1 MKKLTL
7 LLLITFSVG
16 ITNAQTKE
24 ELLAEKAIYS
34 DSIKRL
40 QKKEDALQSQVDLL
54 PGWRFKTFGTI
65 GGSISGFNNWYAKE
79 TPNSSVGNF
88 GFNINSYANLVQDKF
103 FWKNAANVNISWV
116 KFDDK
121 DDDTDN
127 EEYEVATDVFSLT
140 SLYGHNLSKTF
151 ALSALGEYR
160 STLVQNF
167 NNPGFLDLGIGVTW
181 TPIKNLIIVV
191 HPADYNFVFSRGD
204 NVYESSFGAKIVADY
219 SKSFG
224 DFNIKSNLSM
234 FQSYKSSNYS
244 NYTWTNS
251 FAYTIWKGIGLGFDF
266 GLRKNKQEALN
277 YNLKTDPD
285 ATFNSIDNKLQ
296 SYWLFGLNFK
306 LD

>member
-7 LLLITFSVG
+7 LLLFTLSFSL
-16 ITNAQTKE
+16 INAQTKE
-24 ELLAEKAIYS
+24 ELLAEKAILT
-34 DSIKRL
+34 DSINTI
-40 QKKEDALQSQVDLL
+40 QKKADALQSEVDNL

-65 GGSISGFNNWYAKE
+65 GGSLSGFNNWYSKE

-88 GFNINSYANLVQDKF
+88 GINVNSTADLIQDKF
-103 FWKNAANVNISWV
+103 FWRNAANVNISWV

-121 DDDTDN
+121 DDDADSDK
-127 EEYEVATDVFSLT
+127 YEVATDIFSLT
-140 SLYGHNLSKTF
+140 SLYGYKLNEKF
-151 ALSALGEYR
+151 AISALGEYR

-167 NNPGFLDLGIGVTW
+167 NNPGFLDLGFGATW
-181 TPIKNLIIVV
+181 TPIKNLVV
-191 HPADYNFVFSRGD
+191 VIHPANYNFVFSRGD

-224 DFNIKSNLSM
+224 DFNVKSNFSM
-234 FQSYKSSNYS
+234 FQSYESSDYS

-251 FAYTIWKGIGLGFDF
+251 FAYTVWKGIGLGFDF

-277 YNLKTDPD
+277 YNLETDPD
-285 ATFNSIDNKLQ
+285 ATFDSIDNKLQ

-306 LD
+306 F

>member
-1 MKKLTL
+1 MKKLSFL
-7 LLLITFSVG
+7 LLLILG
-16 ITNAQTKE
+16 IGVAKAQTKD
-24 ELLAEKAIYS
+24 ELLAEKAIYT
-34 DSIKRL
+34 DSIKKL
-40 QKKEDALQSQVDLL
+40 QKKADALQSQVDNL

-65 GGSISGFNNWYAKE
+65 GGSLSGFNNWYSKE

-88 GFNINSYANLVQDKF
+88 GININSFANLVQDKF

-121 DDDTDN
+121 DDDTDSDK
-127 EEYEVATDVFSLT
+127 YEVATDIFTLS
-140 SLYGHNLSKTF
+140 SLYGRKLSEKF
-151 ALSALGEYR
+151 AISTLGEYR

-167 NNPGFLDLGIGVTW
+167 NNPGFLDLGIGATW
-181 TPIKNLIIVV
+181 TPIKNLVV
-191 HPADYNFVFSRGD
+191 VIHPLNYNFVFSRGD

-219 SKSFG
+219 SKDFG
-224 DFNIKSNLSM
+224 NFNIKSNISM
-234 FQSYKSSNYS
+234 FQSYESSDYS

-277 YNLKTDPD
+277 YNLEIDPD
-285 ATFNSIDNKLQ
+285 ATFDSIDNKLQ

-306 LD
+306 F

>member
-1 MKKLTL
+1 MKKLPFL
-7 LLLITFSVG
+7 LLLILG
-16 ITNAQTKE
+16 IGMANAQTKD
-24 ELLAEKAIYS
+24 ELLAEKATYT
-34 DSIKRL
+34 DSIKKL
-40 QKKEDALQSQVDLL
+40 QKKADALQSQVDNL

-65 GGSISGFNNWYAKE
+65 GGSFSGFNNWYSKE

-88 GFNINSYANLVQDKF
+88 GININSFANLIQDKF

-121 DDDTDN
+121 DDDTDSDK
-127 EEYEVATDVFSLT
+127 YEVATDIFTLS
-140 SLYGHNLSKTF
+140 SLYGRKLSEKF
-151 ALSALGEYR
+151 AISTLGEYR

-167 NNPGFLDLGIGVTW
+167 NDPGFLDLGIGATW
-181 TPIKNLIIVV
+181 TPIKNLVV
-191 HPADYNFVFSRGD
+191 VIHPLNYNFVFSRGD

-219 SKSFG
+219 SKDFG
-224 DFNIKSNLSM
+224 NFNIKSNLSM
-234 FQSYKSSNYS
+234 FQSYESSDYS

-277 YNLKTDPD
+277 YNLETDPD
-285 ATFNSIDNKLQ
+285 ATFDSIDNKLQ

-306 LD
+306 F

>member
-1 MKKLTL
+1 MKKLSFL
-7 LLLITFSVG
+7 LLLILG
-16 ITNAQTKE
+16 IGMVKAQTKD
-24 ELLAEKAIYS
+24 ELLAEKAIYT
-34 DSIKRL
+34 DSIKKL
-40 QKKEDALQSQVDLL
+40 QKKADALQSQVDNL

-65 GGSISGFNNWYAKE
+65 GGSFSGFNNWYSKE

-88 GFNINSYANLVQDKF
+88 GININSFANLVQDKF

-121 DDDTDN
+121 DDDTDSDK
-127 EEYEVATDVFSLT
+127 YEVATDIFTLS
-140 SLYGHNLSKTF
+140 SLYGRKLSEKF
-151 ALSALGEYR
+151 AISTLGEYR

-167 NNPGFLDLGIGVTW
+167 NDPGFLDLGIGATW
-181 TPIKNLIIVV
+181 TPIKNLVV
-191 HPADYNFVFSRGD
+191 VIHPLNYNFVFSRGD

-219 SKSFG
+219 SKDFG
-224 DFNIKSNLSM
+224 NFNIKSNLSM
-234 FQSYKSSNYS
+234 FQSYESSDYS

-277 YNLKTDPD
+277 YNLETDPD
-285 ATFNSIDNKLQ
+285 ATFDSIDNKLQ

-306 LD
+306 F